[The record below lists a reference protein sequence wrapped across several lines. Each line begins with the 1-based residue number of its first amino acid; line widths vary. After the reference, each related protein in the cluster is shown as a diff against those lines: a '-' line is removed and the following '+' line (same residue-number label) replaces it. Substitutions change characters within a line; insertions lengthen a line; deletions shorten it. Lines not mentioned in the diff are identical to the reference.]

1 MEKNKKHVAEC
12 VAKKKKNIII
22 ILKAGV
28 RRSKER
34 KEKKFKDRFG
44 RGKGVKGGGTKRKSF
59 LSLSLSPLSFVMH
72 QARKKKPPKKK
83 GGTIQKKAQKN
94 YIYIHIS

>member
-1 MEKNKKHVAEC
+1 M
-12 VAKKKKNIII
+12 AKKKKKKFI

-44 RGKGVKGGGTKRKSF
+44 RGMGVKGGGTKRKS
-59 LSLSLSPLSFVMH
+59 SLSLHSLSLCT
-72 QARKKKPPKKK
+72 RPETKNLPKRREE
-83 GGTIQKKAQKN
+83 QYKKAQKN